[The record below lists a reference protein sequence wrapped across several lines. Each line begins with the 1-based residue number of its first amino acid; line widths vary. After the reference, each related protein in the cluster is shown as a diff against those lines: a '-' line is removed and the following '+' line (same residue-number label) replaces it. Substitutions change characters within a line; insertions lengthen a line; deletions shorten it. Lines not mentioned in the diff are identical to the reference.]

1 VSVRRFPKHELTAA
15 GLLWMALT
23 AVRAGAQAIPVS
35 TARDLLATHPR
46 PFAELLE
53 TARPAPV
60 SAKERARILASLPRE
75 GVSDRLVSGS
85 AAADV

>member
-1 VSVRRFPKHELTAA
+1 
-15 GLLWMALT
+15 MALT

-60 SAKERARILASLPRE
+60 SAEQERARILASLPRE

>member
-35 TARDLLATHPR
+35 TARDLATLPR
-46 PFAELLE
+46 PFSESLK

-60 SAKERARILASLPRE
+60 SADDRTRILASLPRE
-75 GVSDRLVSGS
+75 GVSYRLVSGS

>member
-1 VSVRRFPKHELTAA
+1 
-15 GLLWMALT
+15 MALT

-35 TARDLLATHPR
+35 TARDLLATDPR

-60 SAKERARILASLPRE
+60 SAEERTRIVPARER
-75 GVSDRLVSGS
+75 VSYRLVSGS
-85 AAADV
+85 AVAEG